1 MNKQKP
7 VRLRDLAFELNLSV
21 STVSRAMSG
30 KGRISDKTRARVLK
44 AIKKSNYTPND
55 VARSL
60 RMQNAMSIGI
70 IVTDITNSFFAS
82 VIKGAQSVS
91 REKGYS
97 ILLSYSDENILYEA
111 EALQLML
118 EKQVSGLILAS
129 VGNNGPR
136 IDQFRSLNI
145 PIVFIDNTPEPI
157 TSFDSVSTD
166 NHKAA
171 YCLTT
176 RLIEKGYREIGMI
189 TGPLNQ
195 SSGRQRYEG
204 FQSAMNEHGAPLRAE
219 WIREGDFQME
229 SGMVL
234 MRRILETARPPRA
247 VIISNNYM
255 TYGAAK
261 TIKRMG
267 KSIPDDVALASFD
280 TDDPTSLSSPTIASM
295 NQPAV
300 EIGTKAVEIFIIL
313 LTANQPLPH
322 ANLVLEPVFTDGDSW

>member
-30 KGRISDKTRARVLK
+30 KGRISEKTRMRVLQ
-44 AIKKSNYTPND
+44 AIKQSSYTPND

-60 RMQNAMSIGI
+60 RMQNAMSLGI
-70 IVTDITNSFFAS
+70 IVTDITNSFFGS
-82 VIKGAQSVS
+82 VIKGAQDVS
-91 REKGYS
+91 RKMGYS
-97 ILLSYSDENILYEA
+97 ILLSNSDENALYEA
-111 EALQLML
+111 EAMQLML

-129 VGNNGPR
+129 VGNNFSK
-136 IDQFRSLNI
+136 IDQFKHLNI
-145 PIVFIDNTPEPI
+145 PVVFIDNTPE
-157 TSFDSVSTD
+157 SQAEFDSVSAD

-204 FQSAMNEHGAPLRAE
+204 FHSAMKEHGFPLRNE
-219 WIREGDFQME
+219 WIREGDFQLE
-229 SGMVL
+229 SGRAL
-234 MRRILETARPPRA
+234 MYDILKTNPPPRA
-247 VIISNNYM
+247 MIISNNYM
-255 TYGAAK
+255 TYGAVRAIKETGK
-261 TIKRMG
+261 T
-267 KSIPDDVALASFD
+267 IPDDLALASFD

-300 EIGTKAVEIFIIL
+300 EIGTKAAEILINRL
-313 LTANQPLPH
+313 SAKQALPH
-322 ANLVLEPVFTDGDSW
+322 ANLILEPVFTDGNSW

>member
-1 MNKQKP
+1 MNKQQP

-21 STVSRAMSG
+21 STISRAISG
-30 KGRISDKTRARVLK
+30 KGRISDKTRVRVLK

-60 RMQNAMSIGI
+60 RMQNAMSLGI

-91 REKGYS
+91 REMGYS
-97 ILLSYSDENILYEA
+97 ILLSNSDENILYEA
-111 EALQLML
+111 EAMQLML
-118 EKQVSGLILAS
+118 EKQISGLILAS
-129 VGNNGPR
+129 VGNNGPK
-136 IDQFRSLNI
+136 ITQFQNLNI
-145 PIVFIDNTPEPI
+145 PVVFIDNTPESVQ
-157 TSFDSVSTD
+157 SFDSVSTD

-171 YCLTT
+171 HSLTT
-176 RLIEKGYREIGMI
+176 RLIEKGYKHIGMI

-204 FQSAMNEHGAPLRAE
+204 FQSAMKEHGIPLRDE
-219 WIREGDFQME
+219 WIREGNFQME
-229 SGMVL
+229 SGRL
-234 MRRILETARPPRA
+234 MMRQILETPIPPKA
-247 VIISNNYM
+247 VIICNNYM

-261 TIKRMG
+261 TIKEMG
-267 KSIPDDVALASFD
+267 KSIPADVALASFD

-300 EIGTKAVEIFIIL
+300 QIGTKAAEILINR
-313 LTANQPLPH
+313 LTAKHPLSH
-322 ANLVLEPVFTDGDSW
+322 TNLVLEPVFTDGDSW